1 MFSFILLFP
10 CYFLFISNCIK
21 ILTNIFSF
29 LFTLE
34 FTQETVFQY
43 VQMPFITLC
52 SIHLQ
57 NWAFI
62 THLFIHY
69 LTWIDYSLIQL
80 FLSSFFLFVY
90 FLTTHT
96 ITSARLH
103 ARTRTSAR
111 SLTHSNHSLTHYIN
125 QPTNQLISPSVSH
138 TSVHHSFNYL
148 NNKKTLV
155 TSLWNITKH
164 GQKQTGTKIML

>member
-43 VQMPFITLC
+43 VQMPFITLR

-57 NWAFI
+57 NWAFL

-80 FLSSFFLFVY
+80 FLSSFFLFCVLFNHSHY
-90 FLTTHT
+90 HFRTL
-96 ITSARLH
+96 
-103 ARTRTSAR
+103 ARTHAHVGTLA
-111 SLTHSNHSLTHYIN
+111 HSLKSLAHSLH
-125 QPTNQLISPSVSH
+125 QPTNQSINQSVSQSH
-138 TSVHHSFNYL
+138 ICPSF
-148 NNKKTLV
+148 
-155 TSLWNITKH
+155 I
-164 GQKQTGTKIML
+164 